1 MLQNFLYMYIHVY
14 NIRIKSPNKVWCI
27 CSGCTDFKTSWNGYI
42 ILESETAW
50 SKENNIG
57 QKYRHEHWYGQS
69 RVNDGQRDKFTLLFQ
84 LSSAESVLL
93 SGFDHLHAV
102 IVHEHNHSPSLLQ
115 GFQIILDPAVQQH
128 GVFDAGIGSC
138 QIAIFILAPV
148 LF

>member
-1 MLQNFLYMYIHVY
+1 MFCTCTFTCITYESNHQ
-14 NIRIKSPNKVWCI
+14 IRFNAYVLVALILKPP
-27 CSGCTDFKTSWNGYI
+27 GMAI

-57 QKYRHEHWYGQS
+57 QKCCHEHWYGQS
-69 RVNDGQRDKFTLLFQ
+69 RVNNSQSDDFTLLFQ
-84 LSSAESVLL
+84 LSSAEPVLL